1 MVAWP
6 CDHCPPF
13 PYGGPCV
20 GWRLGVG
27 SLHLHAVL
35 MPDRSK
41 AYEGVLAL
49 VFGILLL
56 ARLHHPAWLTV
67 AIVLVL
73 ATLLSPW
80 LARWIAFGWTKLAE
94 LIGSVVSR
102 VLLAVVFFLVLTP
115 MALLRRI
122 TGSDPLTLNEPNKGT
137 WVERDHL
144 FTAKDLDKPW

>member
-1 MVAWP
+1 
-6 CDHCPPF
+6 
-13 PYGGPCV
+13 
-20 GWRLGVG
+20 
-27 SLHLHAVL
+27 

-122 TGSDPLTLNEPNKGT
+122 TGSDPLTLNEPKNGT